1 MSSAL
6 SATPAVLT
14 IELEPTAIMQSR
26 PPEPLSRDSA
36 DLLAGPIADDL
47 RRIVGESVADA
58 GLIFP
63 AALYDLTELLQPGL
77 PMVEALLDIYR
88 GSLRGGPFQPQLLAI
103 GSAGGRFP
111 QASIAP
117 QRALGSGPLL
127 ALPFALVAPG
137 EQLDPIRQTI
147 ESVLLEKGRAS
158 LATDRAVRQL
168 MGVEPVHLSYATFH
182 DLSALMKV
190 QLEHAQLGGLW
201 QLIEAALY
209 QPDEIHVV
217 DLESGNR
224 FIGYAGEVWTPWL
237 TFDGLAQKQ
246 QTNSADTQ
254 AQYAQWM
261 QAQRQTM
268 AGLTRH
274 GIGLHIVEPLTG
286 VYAQDKE
293 VALSVAKA
301 HSLDDQMPWYRETI
315 VAPDGDHDTAV
326 VTLTEHLT
334 NALGTIAYTALVQAP
349 DGTLLGLVNDYP
361 TQAHGIDA
369 IVEHWQAQAGATG
382 ATFHIERPGN
392 ITASGE
398 PAHLQPWLEYQGQA

>member
-1 MSSAL
+1 MPSAL
-6 SATPAVLT
+6 SATPGVLT
-14 IELEPTAIMQSR
+14 VELDPSAIMQSR

-63 AALYDLTELLQPGL
+63 AALYDLTEILQPGL
-77 PMVEALLDIYR
+77 PIVEAMLDIYR
-88 GSLRGGPFQPQLLAI
+88 GSLRGGPFEAQLLAI

-111 QASIAP
+111 QAAIAP
-117 QRALGSGPLL
+117 QRARGSGPLL
-127 ALPFALVAPG
+127 VLPFALVAPG

-147 ESVLLEKGRAS
+147 EQVLLEKGRAS
-158 LATDRAVRQL
+158 LATDRAVRAL

-190 QLEHAQLGGLW
+190 QLEHAELGGLW

-209 QPDEIHVV
+209 RPDQIETVE
-217 DLESGNR
+217 LAPGNR

-237 TFDGLAQKQ
+237 TFDDLAQHR
-246 QTNSADTQ
+246 QTDSAQTQ
-254 AQYAQWM
+254 AQYAQWA

-268 AGLTRH
+268 AGLASH
-274 GIGLHIVEPLTG
+274 GINVHIVEPVAG
-286 VYAQDKE
+286 VQAADAE

-301 HSLDDQMPWYRETI
+301 HTLESSIPWFREAI
-315 VAPDGDHDTAV
+315 AAPDDTTDAAI
-326 VTLTEHLT
+326 VTLTEHQT
-334 NALGTIAYTALVQAP
+334 PELGTLAYTALIQAP

-361 TQAHGIDA
+361 TQASGIDA
-369 IVEHWQAQAGATG
+369 IVAHWQAQAGATE
-382 ATFHIERPGN
+382 ATFHVERPGG
-392 ITASGE
+392 ITAGGD
-398 PAHLQPWLEYQGQA
+398 PAHLQPWLEYQGEA